1 MASFRSFDVQQPLCP
16 FHGAHE
22 DMTNVCEENQELLA
36 SWNDKLFETPYAIER
51 LSLSL
56 HNSQYDG
63 LSEGMGTFLK
73 FLYDNVPQINVEGFT
88 QQAFKHV
95 TIIRHRV
102 PSNECKMMMLGCKN
116 CNQMTDPLYFAS
128 NHLDCQQVALNVLQD
143 FFRPYC
149 PEVQCSGSGNKVR
162 EVLCRRDY
170 WQRYWSL
177 RQQSQIPPAVN
188 SSTGS
193 TAACSTPPSQAG
205 SEATPTE
212 GSRFMDWEPVPMQE
226 PPYKCIHNLCRYQRT
241 VIEPGQPGP
250 SSPSIGNSLYSYSTA
265 HKTAEHRA
273 LRLFVALRRF
283 PSIRTRVVSRCR
295 TIRQRRRHAGSR
307 KPTCPRAPGGMS
319 PPALPYAV
327 SLAAP
332 SAAARACLGR
342 RCLGR
347 PNDCGGA

>member
-1 MASFRSFDVQQPLCP
+1 MASFRSFDVQQPPCP

-22 DMTNVCEENQELLA
+22 DMTNVCEENRELWA

-73 FLYDNVPQINVEGFT
+73 FLYDNVPQINVEAFT

-149 PEVQCSGSGNKVR
+149 PKVQCSGFGR
-162 EVLCRRDY
+162 EVLCRKQYWHRY
-170 WQRYWSL
+170 WQG
-177 RQQSQIPPAVN
+177 QIPRALT
-188 SSTGS
+188 SSTGP
-193 TAACSTPPSQAG
+193 TPAFSTPSSQACL
-205 SEATPTE
+205 EATPAQ
-212 GSRFMDWEPVPMQE
+212 RPPFADWEPVTMGKPT
-226 PPYKCIHNLCRYQRT
+226 YKCPHHACREQRSVIHHPR
-241 VIEPGQPGP
+241 P
-250 SSPSIGNSLYSYSTA
+250 SSPSIGSSSYSSDSSSLP
-265 HKTAEHRA
+265 EEDSW
-273 LRLFVALRRF
+273 RLPL
-283 PSIRTRVVSRCR
+283 
-295 TIRQRRRHAGSR
+295 GS
-307 KPTCPRAPGGMS
+307 
-319 PPALPYAV
+319 
-327 SLAAP
+327 
-332 SAAARACLGR
+332 
-342 RCLGR
+342 
-347 PNDCGGA
+347 